1 MYELQAYWRA
11 QDAKNIKIN
20 KGKLAKLSVKDV
32 MADVVAATEE
42 LQSQQQSSS
51 SASDSSK

>member
-1 MYELQAYWRA
+1 MSFRL
-11 QDAKNIKIN
+11 KNIKIN

-42 LQSQQQSSS
+42 LQSQQSSS
-51 SASDSSK
+51 SDSGSSK